1 MKFLAADQ
9 LIYMGDPLE
18 QFNFI
23 RKKASLHPSLTYADQ
38 QFIQSNLSSAN
49 ELT

>member
-9 LIYMGDPLE
+9 LIYNGDPLE

-23 RKKASLHPSLTYADQ
+23 RKNGSLHPSLTYAGQ
-38 QFIQSNLSSAN
+38 
-49 ELT
+49 